1 MNDLADRRRE
11 EKERRRDEIL
21 AAAVHVAGT
30 AGLDALTM
38 DQVARQ
44 ARLSR
49 ALIYVYF
56 TDKDDLLFA
65 LCELALQRLAAGFG
79 EALREGADGRDRLAR
94 MGSAYVRFSV
104 DEPVFFE
111 VLARCEARDTAT
123 MPTGPNVEA
132 CILRGDQVHE
142 LMLRAIRAGIEDGSI
157 RASVGDADT
166 VATVLWGFIH
176 GIIQIA
182 ATKGALLERRGV
194 TTARLFEQALELALQ
209 ALSPT
214 RTP

>member
-11 EKERRRDEIL
+11 EKARRREEIL
-21 AAAVHVAGT
+21 AAALHVAAQVGI
-30 AGLDALTM
+30 DALTM

-56 TDKDDLLFA
+56 TDKVDLQFA
-65 LCELALQRLAAGFG
+65 MCELSLRRLAADFR
-79 EALREGADGRDRLAR
+79 EAVRTGATGRERLAG
-94 MGSAYVRFSV
+94 MGRAYVAFSV
-104 DEPVFFE
+104 EEPVSFD
-111 VLARCEARDTAT
+111 VLARCEARDTAS

-132 CILRGDQVHE
+132 CIAGGDEVHRI
-142 LMLRAIRAGIEDGSI
+142 MLETIRAGIADGSI
-157 RASVGDADT
+157 RATVGDPDA

-182 ATKGALLERRGV
+182 ATKGALLERRNV
-194 TTARLFEQALELALQ
+194 STARLFEQALELAVQ
-209 ALSPT
+209 ALSPGT
-214 RTP
+214 QP